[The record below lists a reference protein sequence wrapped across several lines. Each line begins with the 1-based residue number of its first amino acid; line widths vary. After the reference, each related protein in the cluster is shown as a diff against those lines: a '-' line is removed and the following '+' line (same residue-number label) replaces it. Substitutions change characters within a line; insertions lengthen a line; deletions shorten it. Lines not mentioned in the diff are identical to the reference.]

1 MDTGRSNPS
10 RRRERLTTAGNAS
23 WSALGVILLVLVA
36 AAVVSSLSG
45 ILIPL
50 VVAVIFGAVL
60 EPLISW
66 LVRLRVPRALAAAV
80 GLLVTVV
87 ALVGLVAIVA
97 WGFVAQLPQISH
109 QLGTGWGRVEVWA
122 RSLDLEAASL
132 AQLRATLHEAAP
144 QAGMGVLGALART
157 VYGLVSLGI
166 GSFFGLFFL
175 FFFLK
180 DGHLFPAWLGRATG
194 QDPQVLGQVD
204 GHVRSSLRGYFRGT
218 ALTALLTGPIFA
230 VPLLLLRIP
239 LVVPILILYF
249 FLSFI
254 PFAGAW
260 ITGVF
265 AILIAFGSGGPV
277 AALIVAAS
285 LLVSNGTIQSAVS
298 SWALGSTLRMHPVMV
313 LLATLIGGVYAGI
326 LGMVLGAP
334 LLAAV
339 RTSVAALR
347 APTSGVHGP
356 APATSDST
364 TAGTAAPG
372 RTESP

>member
-1 MDTGRSNPS
+1 MRAG
-10 RRRERLTTAGNAS
+10 TTS
-23 WSALGVILLVLVA
+23 WSLLGVIALVLVA
-36 AAVVSSLSG
+36 AATVSSLSG

-66 LVRLRVPRALAAAV
+66 LVHLRVPRALAATV

-87 ALVGLVAIVA
+87 ALVGLVGLVA
-97 WGFVAQLPQISH
+97 WGFIGQLPQISH
-109 QLGTGWGRVEVWA
+109 QLGAGWERAAVWA
-122 RSLDLEAASL
+122 RSLDIEAASL
-132 AQLRATLHEAAP
+132 SRVRSTLHDAAP

-157 VYGLVSLGI
+157 LYGLVTLGI

-180 DGHLFPAWLGRATG
+180 DGHLFPAWLARVTG
-194 QDPQVLGQVD
+194 QDAEVLGQVD

-230 VPLLLLRIP
+230 VPLLVLRIP

-277 AALIVAAS
+277 AALVVALS

-298 SWALGSTLRMHPVMV
+298 PWVLGSSLRMHPVMV

-339 RTSVAALR
+339 RTSVAGLR
-347 APTSGVHGP
+347 APASDAERPVP
-356 APATSDST
+356 AVSAV
-364 TAGTAAPG
+364 TAAGPEG
-372 RTESP
+372 SAPEDTEEPTPS

>member
-36 AAVVSSLSG
+36 AAAASSLSG
-45 ILIPL
+45 ILVPL

-60 EPLISW
+60 EPLVSW
-66 LVRLRVPRALAAAV
+66 LVRHHAPRALAAAV

-87 ALVGLVAIVA
+87 AVVGLSAIVT
-97 WGFVAQLPQISH
+97 WGFVGQLPQISD
-109 QLGTGWGRVEVWA
+109 QLGAGWERAAAWA
-122 RSLDLEAASL
+122 RSLDVEAASL
-132 AQLRATLHEAAP
+132 AQVRAALTDMAP
-144 QAGMGVLGALART
+144 QAGMGLLGFLART
-157 VYGLVSLGI
+157 VYGVVSLGI

-180 DGHLFPAWLGRATG
+180 DGHLFPAWLAGVTG
-194 QDPQVLGQVD
+194 QDTQVVAQVD

-218 ALTALLTGPIFA
+218 ALTAVLTGPIFA

-265 AILIAFGSGGPV
+265 AVLIAFGSGGPV

-364 TAGTAAPG
+364 IAGTAAPG